1 MQQPDTPNMH
11 PYEPEFSVSKLFKDR
26 WVDLK
31 YILSFRKTVA
41 LAIIAGVLIGV
52 FASKLK
58 NPTYTA
64 RLSFVI
70 DASKSGGSGGL
81 SALAG
86 QFGFNLD
93 GLGASNGVLA
103 GDNVQELVKSH
114 KLIKATLLTPYD
126 KTQTLADRYAAVNK
140 LDEKWLKYSTTGK
153 VIRFPVNG
161 KGNSRIQDSLLH
173 EMTLLIL
180 KGDFGITKTD
190 KKLDFF
196 EISTTMKDEKLS
208 LLFCQR
214 MLNQATDFYIRT
226 KTQRIRN
233 NVARL
238 QHRADSIA
246 ALLNRKTYT
255 LSAANQSLL
264 NLNPAYTTANA
275 GVEVR
280 ERDKIVLTTIFTETI
295 KNLEAS
301 KAVLSQ
307 ETPTVQI
314 VDEPELPLKKN
325 RLKYSVAIITSV
337 LICFVIAAAGILILR
352 SKRQKDYKPAIK

>member
-1 MQQPDTPNMH
+1 MQQPDNNTTYA
-11 PYEPEFSVSKLFKDR
+11 YEPEFSVSNLFKDR
-26 WVDLK
+26 VADFK
-31 YILSFRKTVA
+31 YIITFKKTI
-41 LAIIAGVLIGV
+41 AIAITAGVLIGF

-58 NPTYTA
+58 DPTYTA

-70 DASKSGGSGGL
+70 DASKSGSSGGL
-81 SALAG
+81 SAIAG

-126 KTQTLADRYAAVNK
+126 QTQTLADRYAAVNN
-140 LDEKWLKYSTTGK
+140 LNEKWLKYSSTGK
-153 VIRFPVNG
+153 IIRFPLNS
-161 KGNSRIQDSLLH
+161 KGNNRIQDSLLH

-196 EISTTMKDEKLS
+196 EINTTMKDEKLS

-226 KTQRIRN
+226 KTQRVRN
-233 NVARL
+233 NVVRL

-301 KAVLSQ
+301 KAMLSQ

-325 RLKYSVAIITSV
+325 RLKYSVAIPTSV
-337 LICFVIAAAGILILR
+337 FICFIIASITILSLR
-352 SKRQKDYKPAIK
+352 KKSL